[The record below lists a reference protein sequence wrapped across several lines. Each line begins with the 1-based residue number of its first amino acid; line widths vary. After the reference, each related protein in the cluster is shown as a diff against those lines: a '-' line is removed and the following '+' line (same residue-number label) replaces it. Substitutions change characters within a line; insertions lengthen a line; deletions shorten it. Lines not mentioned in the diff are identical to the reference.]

1 MMTTQRE
8 GNTISVE
15 AFEQLVNTLNQIAT
29 DMKSIKKILD
39 DATAAGT
46 FDHRCASIELFAN
59 RSGSLADNM
68 AETLGEPPLHGGLEK
83 WFDA

>member
-1 MMTTQRE
+1 MTTQRE

-29 DMKSIKKILD
+29 DMNSIKSILD
-39 DATAAGT
+39 DMVSAGT
-46 FDHRCASIELFAN
+46 FDHRCASIELLAS